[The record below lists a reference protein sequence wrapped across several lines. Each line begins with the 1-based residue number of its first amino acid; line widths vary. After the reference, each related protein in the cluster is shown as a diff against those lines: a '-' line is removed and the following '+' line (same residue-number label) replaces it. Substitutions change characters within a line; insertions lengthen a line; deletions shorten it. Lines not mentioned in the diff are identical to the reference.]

1 MALTRHSVTLS
12 VLIMAGGLPGSALA
26 QDMEPTPAI
35 GAEVFVSTD
44 SDDTDILRTAIDFD
58 LRNAGEDDR
67 IGVRVEKAWYD
78 PSGTGTRERE
88 RIFGR
93 YAGTSGD
100 WTWSIL
106 AGTDGH
112 TIIGSASV
120 HDNSAFRKEV
130 FIERDVV
137 ETPRGLE
144 EDIYSTFVGAAI
156 DLPLDEKNV
165 VTLLGGVQEFS
176 GENLRLHARANYVHV
191 VKPEWGLSLQ
201 LRGRYFRDGEPGE
214 FDYYSP
220 RWYAQ
225 VMPVVQ
231 LRRFVGGWE
240 LIGAGGIGVQRD
252 AATDWRQSNFANVR
266 FRSPDNAQNWSV
278 FGEAIYTDTPSNN
291 GSVGSGYS
299 YVQGRLGVMR
309 RF

>member
-1 MALTRHSVTLS
+1 MELRYKSAIAAVTLATA
-12 VLIMAGGLPGSALA
+12 MPAALA
-26 QDMEPTPAI
+26 AQDIEPGPAV
-35 GAEVFVSTD
+35 GAEVFASSD

-58 LRNAGEDDR
+58 LRNAGENDR

-88 RIFGR
+88 RVFGR
-93 YAGTSGD
+93 FATTSGD
-100 WTWSIL
+100 WDIAIL

-112 TIIGSASV
+112 TIIGSASA

-137 ETPRGLE
+137 ETQRGLD
-144 EDIYSTFVGAAI
+144 EDIYSTFIGAAI
-156 DLPLDEKNV
+156 DLPLNERNI
-165 VTLLGGVQEFS
+165 VTVLGGVQEFT
-176 GENLRLHARANYVHV
+176 GDNLRLHARANYVHV

-201 LRGRYFRDGEPGE
+201 LRGRYFRDSDPGE

-225 VMPVVQ
+225 ALPVVQ

-240 LIGAGGIGVQRD
+240 LVGAGGIGAQRD
-252 AATDWRQSNFANVR
+252 ANTDWRQSNFAHFR
-266 FRSPDNAQNWSV
+266 FHSPRNAQNWTA
-278 FGEAIYTDTPSNN
+278 FGDVTYTDTPSNTATI
-291 GSVGSGYS
+291 GSGYD
-299 YVQGRLGVMR
+299 YIQGRIGVMR

>member
-1 MALTRHSVTLS
+1 MELMRMSATIPALLLAT
-12 VLIMAGGLPGSALA
+12 ALPGAVLA
-26 QDMEPTPAI
+26 QDIEPSPAL
-35 GAEVFVSTD
+35 GGEVFVSTD
-44 SDDTDILRTAIDFD
+44 SDDTDSLRAAIDFD
-58 LRNAGEDDR
+58 LRNAGEEDR

-78 PSGTGTRERE
+78 PSGSGTRERE

-93 YAGTSGD
+93 YATTAGD
-100 WTWSIL
+100 WNISIL

-112 TIIGSASV
+112 TIIGSASA
-120 HDNSAFRKEV
+120 HDNSAFRKEIFV
-130 FIERDVV
+130 ERDVV
-137 ETPRGLE
+137 ETPRGLDE
-144 EDIYSTFVGAAI
+144 NIYSTFVGAAI
-156 DLPLDEKNV
+156 DLPLDNRNI
-165 VTLLGGVQEFS
+165 VTLLGGVQDFT

-201 LRGRYFRDGEPGE
+201 LRGRYFRDSEPLE

-225 VMPVVQ
+225 VQPVVQ

-240 LIGAGGIGVQRD
+240 LVGAGGIGVQRD
-252 AATDWRQSNFANVR
+252 AATDWRQSNFAHFR
-266 FRSPDNAQNWSV
+266 FRSPESARNWSA
-278 FGEAIYTDTPSNN
+278 FGEMTYTDTPSNS

-299 YVQGRLGVMR
+299 YIQGRLGVMR